1 MKKLIYIFLV
11 VSFIFTACKKEDE
24 VVTTTVINGCTDATA
39 TNYNS
44 SATNDDG
51 TCTYSI
57 VGVWTPTSVD
67 KDSSLTTTIAGEIV
81 EEFDFGDGSEVL
93 SYSGSETMTPEEAGF
108 IGNMEFTSDGKMLVD
123 GDEMD
128 YTYSNNIVTVT
139 GDDTTMAWPCSVTS
153 TNLSLTI
160 EASMDTAFTEPM
172 LVMFGFANGDITIS
186 AYMGQ
191 TIHCS
196 RNTITN
202 ANVNQRVRN
211 TNHSWF
217 VKPKFNNILK
227 SIK

>member
-11 VSFIFTACKKEDE
+11 VSFIFTACKKEE
-24 VVTTTVINGCTDATA
+24 GCTDAIA
-39 TNYNS
+39 TNYN
-44 SATNDDG
+44 ADAEEDDG
-51 TCTYSI
+51 SCTYSI
-57 VGVWTPTSVD
+57 VGVWTPTSVF
-67 KDSSLTTTIAGEIV
+67 KDSSMTTTIAGEIV
-81 EEFDFGDGSEVL
+81 EEFDFGDGPEVL
-93 SYSGSETMTPEEAGF
+93 TYSGSETMTPEEADSEDN
-108 IGNMEFTSDGKMLVD
+108 IEFTSDGKMLIG

-191 TIHCS
+191 TVHCS
-196 RNTITN
+196 RNTMTSTN
-202 ANVNQRVRN
+202 ASQRIGN
-211 TNHSWF
+211 TNRSWF
-217 VKPKFNNILK
+217 VKPKFNNIIK